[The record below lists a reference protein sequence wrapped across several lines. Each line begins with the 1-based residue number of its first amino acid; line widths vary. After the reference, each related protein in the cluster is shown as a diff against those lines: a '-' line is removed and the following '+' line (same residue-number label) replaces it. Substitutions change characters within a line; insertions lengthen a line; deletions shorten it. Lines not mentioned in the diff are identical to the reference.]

1 MPIKYYF
8 PISIALFVMVVALA
22 RYFVVPVAPFAVV
35 LLAGE
40 TLLGFQ
46 LEDHK
51 AAKMVA
57 ALMKPLKSSG
67 RQDREAPSH

>member
-1 MPIKYYF
+1 MRIKYYF
-8 PISIALFVMVVALA
+8 PLSVAIFAFVAGLA
-22 RYFVVPVAPFAVV
+22 HHFVVPVAPFAVV

-51 AAKMVA
+51 AARVVGEF
-57 ALMKPLKSSG
+57 LKPFKTS
-67 RQDREAPSH
+67 QQAN